1 MDLAANLWHLA
12 LIYILA
18 AMLPG
23 PNTLTVSHLS
33 ASVSRQA
40 GLAAS
45 FGIAT
50 GTIIWVSLSLG
61 GVGVLLLEAGSLY
74 RVLRLLA
81 ALYLIYAGWRIIVRG
96 PSAETDTDAVPL
108 KLRRSPYLTG
118 LITNLSNP
126 KSAAFWTSI
135 FIVLVPTHAPLWFYA
150 VLLVLIA
157 IEAFSWYA
165 FLALALS
172 SGPARRH
179 YRKLARWVDRVT
191 GVVMI
196 GLGLKLADEV
206 RTELFPG

>member
-1 MDLAANLWHLA
+1 MDLAGSLWHLA

-33 ASVSRQA
+33 ASVSRKA

-50 GTIIWVSLSLG
+50 GTIVWISLSLG
-61 GVGVLLLEAGSLY
+61 GVGVLLLEAGSVY

-81 ALYLIYAGWRIIVRG
+81 AIYLVYAGWRIIVHG
-96 PSAETDTDAVPL
+96 PSVDTGTDAASP
-108 KLRRSPYLTG
+108 KIRRSPYVTG
-118 LITNLSNP
+118 LLTNLSNP

-135 FIVLVPTHAPLWFYA
+135 FIVLVPTHAPLWFYV
-150 VLLVLIA
+150 VLLVLVA
-157 IEAFSWYA
+157 IEAFCWYA
-165 FLALALS
+165 TLALILS
-172 SGPARRH
+172 SGPARKH
-179 YRKLARWVDRVT
+179 YKRLARWVDRGT
-191 GVVMI
+191 GAVMI
-196 GLGLKLADEV
+196 ALGLKLADEV